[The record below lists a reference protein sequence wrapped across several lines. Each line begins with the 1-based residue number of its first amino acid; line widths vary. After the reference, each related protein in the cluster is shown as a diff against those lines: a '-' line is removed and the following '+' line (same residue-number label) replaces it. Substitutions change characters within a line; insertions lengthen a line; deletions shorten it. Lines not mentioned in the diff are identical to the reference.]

1 MLKLAFRAP
10 GAAIHSIVFFRHAYV
25 ELFVCVCLFVCLFVK
40 VLDFSNDA
48 VG

>member
-10 GAAIHSIVFFRHAYV
+10 GAIHSIVFFRHAYV